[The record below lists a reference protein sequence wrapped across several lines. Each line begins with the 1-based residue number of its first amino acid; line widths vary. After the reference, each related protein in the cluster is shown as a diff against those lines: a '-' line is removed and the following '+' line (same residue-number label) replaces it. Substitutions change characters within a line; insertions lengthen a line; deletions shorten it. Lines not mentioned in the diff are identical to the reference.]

1 MSVIPVR
8 SEDPHCTLAIRK
20 TSANQR
26 PEWLHRAK
34 PAAGVSCFMGKWV
47 SHVFCAIVAVLVVFA
62 FSPRGA
68 QREHGEPLNL
78 TRLQINDLI
87 RAGDA
92 LVAVGERGTI
102 IKSLD
107 DAQSWNIR
115 HDDRDLPVTLT
126 ALAALSDEVLL
137 ATGHDGVILRSP
149 DAGEHWSLVRHDG
162 TLGEPLLGV
171 LSADGRT
178 AYAWGSF
185 GKFLI
190 STDAGLSW
198 TEQPLAPVQGEHLNG
213 MDGVAD
219 GVQMLVGEMGL
230 ALRSVDGGR
239 QWQRLDAFYNGSLF
253 GISRLSGGHWAAY
266 GMRGHVFV
274 SADDGDH
281 WEQIALPHQLPLYG
295 HVRSGRGELVI
306 VGTGG
311 AFVRLDGEGRLLESG
326 FFQGV
331 GTLTSV
337 VELHGG
343 GLFVAGQSGLT
354 QGARVS
360 GLAED

>member
-1 MSVIPVR
+1 MPIVPVR
-8 SEDPHCTLAIRK
+8 QEDSHCKLAIRT

-26 PEWLHRAK
+26 PEWLFRAK
-34 PAAGVSCFMGKWV
+34 PAAGTRCFMGKWV
-47 SHVFCAIVAVLVVFA
+47 SHLFCAIVAVLVVFA

-68 QREHGEPLNL
+68 ERERGDALNL
-78 TRLQINDLI
+78 TRLQINDMRRI
-87 RAGDA
+87 GDA
-92 LVAVGERGTI
+92 LVAVGERGII
-102 IKSLD
+102 IKSRD
-107 DAQSWNIR
+107 EAQSWDIR
-115 HDDRDLPVTLT
+115 NDDRELPVTLT
-126 ALAALSDEVLL
+126 ALAVLPDQVLL
-137 ATGHDGVILRSP
+137 AAGHDGVILRSA
-149 DAGEHWSLVRHDG
+149 DAGEHWSPVRHDG
-162 TLGEPLLGV
+162 ALGEPLLGV
-171 LSADGRT
+171 WSADGRT

-198 TEQPLAPVQGEHLNG
+198 AEHALEPVQGEHLNG
-213 MDGVAD
+213 MDGMAG
-219 GVQMLVGEMGL
+219 GVQMLVGETGL
-230 ALRSVDGGR
+230 VLRSVDGGHE
-239 QWQRLDAFYNGSLF
+239 WQRLDAFYNGSLF
-253 GISRLSGGHWAAY
+253 GVSRLSGGYWATY

-281 WEQIALPHQLPLYG
+281 WEQIVLPHQLPLYG
-295 HVRSGRGELVI
+295 HVRSGNGEMVI

-343 GLFVAGQSGLT
+343 GLFVGGQFGLM
-354 QGARVS
+354 Q
-360 GLAED
+360 